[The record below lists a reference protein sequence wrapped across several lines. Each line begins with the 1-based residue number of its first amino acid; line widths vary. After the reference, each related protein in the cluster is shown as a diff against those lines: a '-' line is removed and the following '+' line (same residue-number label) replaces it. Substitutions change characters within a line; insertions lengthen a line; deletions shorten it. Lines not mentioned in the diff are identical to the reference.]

1 MERNGLYNKLFDWL
15 LSVFGLILVTLVF
28 GSYGFTW
35 LVDLNQTKEK
45 QDWRQQH
52 VKDHKQ
58 ELVDLKKDVKES
70 IDSIREELRNNQSET
85 RELLEKMIQMQERVN
100 FEERRKK

>member
-35 LVDLNQTKEK
+35 LIDTNQTKEK

-58 ELVDLKKDVKES
+58 ELADLRKDVKES
-70 IDSIREELRNNQSET
+70 VDNMKEELRSNQAEIK
-85 RELLEKMIQMQERVN
+85 ELLEKMIRMQERIN
-100 FEERRKK
+100 FKERRNQ